1 MLHKT
6 LFILA
11 ICIYLN
17 QTYRLITNF
26 LSSPLHLEMG
36 SPMERRCVMW
46 ADDDCFVGKYEEV
59 TARLCPTL
67 ETHL

>member
-1 MLHKT
+1 M
-6 LFILA
+6 I
-11 ICIYLN
+11 
-17 QTYRLITNF
+17 YRLPSIF
-26 LSSPLHLEMG
+26 ERFSSLLHLEMG